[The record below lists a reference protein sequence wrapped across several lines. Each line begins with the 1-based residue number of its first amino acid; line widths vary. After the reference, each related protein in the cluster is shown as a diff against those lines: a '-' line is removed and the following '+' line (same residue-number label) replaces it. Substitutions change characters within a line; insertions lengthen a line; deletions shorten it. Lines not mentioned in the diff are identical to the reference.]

1 MNPIAPLIFAVLLLT
16 APAAAQDKPGLP
28 STPAQA
34 PGVQSADALQPRAG
48 PGGRRWRI
56 GYVQSGEYQEYPR
69 TLAALVQGLRQL
81 GWLSIGEIP
90 AGLDGRQTWNYIAEH
105 ARSDTLS
112 FVRDAWWQP
121 GDFDASAR
129 PAMRLAIMDRLTRTA
144 DVDLMIAMGTWAGQ
158 DMAAIGPPVPT
169 VVGSASD
176 PVSAGIVA
184 SAADSGRENLH
195 ARVEPERYEQQ
206 IRLFNSIVPFKT
218 LGVVYED
225 TAEGRGYAALD
236 ALQRVASERGFR
248 LVHCQT
254 RTSGIDAQQA
264 QLNVLTC
271 YKRLAATVEAM
282 YVTVSSGLTA
292 DITRRLAALL
302 RARRIPS
309 FAMLGAEEVQNGLLL
324 SMARADYAA
333 AGRYHAD
340 VIARIL
346 RGQAP
351 RHISQLWREPARIA
365 LNFETMRIIG
375 FDPPMELLLA
385 ADDIFELA
393 SEPKLSQSVTFI
405 QH

>member
-1 MNPIAPLIFAVLLLT
+1 M
-16 APAAAQDKPGLP
+16 
-28 STPAQA
+28 
-34 PGVQSADALQPRAG
+34 
-48 PGGRRWRI
+48 
-56 GYVQSGEYQEYPR
+56 QSGDYQEYPR

-81 GWLSIGEIP
+81 GWLSIDEIP
-90 AGLDGRQTWNYIAEH
+90 AGLDGRQTWSYIAEH

-129 PAMRLAIMDRLTRTA
+129 PAMRQAIRDRLTRKG

-176 PVSAGIVA
+176 PVGAGIVA
-184 SAADSGRENLH
+184 SATDSGRDNLH

-206 IRLFNSIVPFKT
+206 IRLFNSIVPFRT

-236 ALQRVASERGFR
+236 ALQRVAGERGFR
-248 LVHCQT
+248 VIPCQA
-254 RTSGIDAQQA
+254 RTSGIGAPQA

-292 DITRRLAALL
+292 DITRRLARCGRGAFPVSPCW
-302 RARRIPS
+302 ARRKCKTACS
-309 FAMLGAEEVQNGLLL
+309 
-324 SMARADYAA
+324 
-333 AGRYHAD
+333 
-340 VIARIL
+340 
-346 RGQAP
+346 
-351 RHISQLWREPARIA
+351 
-365 LNFETMRIIG
+365 
-375 FDPPMELLLA
+375 
-385 ADDIFELA
+385 
-393 SEPKLSQSVTFI
+393 
-405 QH
+405 

>member
-1 MNPIAPLIFAVLLLT
+1 MKPLAPLILAALLFS
-16 APAAAQDKPGLP
+16 APVAAQDRPGAP

-34 PGVQSADALQPRAG
+34 PRVQSADALQPRPG

-56 GYVQSGEYQEYPR
+56 GYVQSGDYQEYPR

-81 GWLSIGEIP
+81 GWLSIDEIP

-129 PAMRLAIMDRLTRTA
+129 PAMRQAIRDRLTRKG

-176 PVSAGIVA
+176 PVGAGIVA
-184 SAADSGRENLH
+184 SATDSGRDNLH

-206 IRLFNSIVPFKT
+206 IRLFNSIVPFRT

-236 ALQRVASERGFR
+236 ALQRVAGERGFR
-248 LVHCQT
+248 VIPCQA
-254 RTSGIDAQQA
+254 RTSGIGAPQA

-302 RARRIPS
+302 RTRRIPS

-333 AGRYHAD
+333 VGRFHATI
-340 VIARIL
+340 IARIL
-346 RGQAP
+346 RGESP

-365 LNFETMRIIG
+365 LNFKTMRLIG

-393 SEPKLSQSVTFI
+393 NGPGPAQSVTFI

>member
-1 MNPIAPLIFAVLLLT
+1 MNPIAPLILAALFLI
-16 APAAAQDKPGLP
+16 APAAAQDEPGAP

-34 PGVQSADALQPRAG
+34 PAVQSADALQPRPG

-56 GYVQSGEYQEYPR
+56 GYVQSGDYQEYPR

-129 PAMRLAIMDRLTRTA
+129 PAMRQAIQDRLTRQG

-176 PVSAGIVA
+176 PVGAGIVA

-206 IRLFNSIVPFKT
+206 IRLFNSIVPFRT

-236 ALQRVASERGFR
+236 ALRRVAGERGFR
-248 LVHCQT
+248 VVPCQA
-254 RTSGIDAQQA
+254 RTSGVGAPQA

-302 RARRIPS
+302 RTRRIPS

-324 SMARADYAA
+324 SMARADYASVGRFHA
-333 AGRYHAD
+333 AI
-340 VIARIL
+340 IARIL
-346 RGQAP
+346 RGESP
-351 RHISQLWREPARIA
+351 RRISQLWREPARIA
-365 LNFETMRIIG
+365 VNFKTMRLIG

-393 SEPKLSQSVTFI
+393 NGPGPAQSVTFI